1 MASKFRQISVSS
13 VPDDNDGVI
22 DSVYALDEAG
32 VVWLFNNTDERWEAL
47 SKQRYVAGASN
58 DDAGEDEGE

>member
-1 MASKFRQISVSS
+1 MAHAKFRQLSVSS

-47 SKQRYVAGASN
+47 SKLRYDVNASGG
-58 DDAGEDEGE
+58 GEEEGE